1 MHSIK
6 KEKSFSQNQKD
17 DKIQFNNYEFMSLT
31 LMKHRGKYLTTSD
44 LKVKQK
50 WFNIEEEM

>member
-6 KEKSFSQNQKD
+6 KEKSFSQNQKG

-44 LKVKQK
+44 LKVS
-50 WFNIEEEM
+50 